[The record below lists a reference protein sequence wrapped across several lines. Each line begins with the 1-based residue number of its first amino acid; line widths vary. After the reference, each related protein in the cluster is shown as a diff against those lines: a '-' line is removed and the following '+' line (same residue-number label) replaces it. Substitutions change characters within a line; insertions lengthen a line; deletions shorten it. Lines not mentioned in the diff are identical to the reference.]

1 MIFLKTIFFILFT
14 VLLIFNLFFA
24 IKSKKPISFIAL
36 NSFLGVTC
44 YLILYFIKDIINIS
58 LGFNGFVLLT
68 NSFFGLPSVII
79 FLILNLFI
87 LVWQIWDGLICIIA
101 LKGELFCL
109 NLYSVYH
116 QAVKQLLF

>member
-87 LVWQIWDGLICIIA
+87 LV
-101 LKGELFCL
+101 
-109 NLYSVYH
+109 
-116 QAVKQLLF
+116 